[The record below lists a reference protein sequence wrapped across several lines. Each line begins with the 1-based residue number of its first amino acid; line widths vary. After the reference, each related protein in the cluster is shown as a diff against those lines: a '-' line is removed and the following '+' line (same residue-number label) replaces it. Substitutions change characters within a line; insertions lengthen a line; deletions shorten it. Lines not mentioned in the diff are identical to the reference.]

1 MWAFPVTLCLFLQ
14 DISDVTESLNKQL
27 PTNTD
32 LVFVK
37 EVAFLAGSMNFLC
50 SYPLQIFKLQGTTH
64 MPLYMLPAAQDLC
77 ILVRSAMMPS
87 LLVKTTKYTEEVPI
101 SPPFLIIQ
109 CHNVGP

>member
-14 DISDVTESLNKQL
+14 DISDITESLNKQL

-37 EVAFLAGSMNFLC
+37 EVAFLAGNMNFLC
-50 SYPLQIFKLQGTTH
+50 SYPLQIFKLQGTTR
-64 MPLYMLPAAQDLC
+64 MPLYVLPAAQHLC

-87 LLVKTTKYTEEVPI
+87 LLVKTTKYT
-101 SPPFLIIQ
+101 
-109 CHNVGP
+109 